1 MTQDATARQQAAFL
15 VMSLDDRNPLPLHQL
30 RSNRTA
36 TELIDTKNTH
46 FEDYNQQALV
56 VR

>member
-1 MTQDATARQQAAFL
+1 MQPHVSKPHSWLCRLTIETHYHL
-15 VMSLDDRNPLPLHQL
+15 YQL